1 MEENKTISQEDLEQL
16 MRDAELGD
24 ADAQHNLAYCY
35 EYGDGVVQDIDKAIY
50 WYKKAAEQEFVPA
63 QVSLGNIYYYGEG
76 VEQDDEKA
84 MHWFT
89 QAAELGDERAQCK
102 LVL

>member
-1 MEENKTISQEDLEQL
+1 MEENKTISQEELEQL
-16 MRDAELGD
+16 MCDAEQGD
-24 ADAQHNLAYCY
+24 AKAQYNLAYCY

-76 VEQDDEKA
+76 VEQDLQ
-84 MHWFT
+84 
-89 QAAELGDERAQCK
+89 QAAEWMF
-102 LVL
+102 